1 VVGPEHRKHKKM
13 LTPAFTTAHMRE
25 IVPVFHGV
33 TQKLR
38 KTLTNIVQD
47 GPQEVDLLQWCARVA
62 VELIGQ
68 GGLGWSFDDLE
79 TQSDMHPYPKTVK
92 NFG

>member
-1 VVGPEHRKHKKM
+1 
-13 LTPAFTTAHMRE
+13 
-25 IVPVFHGV
+25 
-33 TQKLR
+33 
-38 KTLTNIVQD
+38 VQD

-68 GGLGWSFDDLE
+68 GGLGWSFDNLE
-79 TQSDMHPYPKTVK
+79 TESNTHPYSKAVK